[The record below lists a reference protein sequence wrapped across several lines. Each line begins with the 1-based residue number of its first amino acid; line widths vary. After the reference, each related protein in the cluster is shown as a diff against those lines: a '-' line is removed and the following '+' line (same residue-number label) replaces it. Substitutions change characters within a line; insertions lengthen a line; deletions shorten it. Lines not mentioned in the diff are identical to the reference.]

1 MFISKRVIG
10 LVVSAVVCAGTDGVG
25 ADNLLATDK
34 DVKIN
39 VPLLPSSL
47 PVQLQSSLTTQYTAN
62 QTPDPA
68 AGMLHVGDTALEEGI
83 RYPALVGEIYSGNSI
98 GGKLMP
104 SGKDVFPMANPNSA
118 YLTSWLSKQWASV
131 DLSLAHVHMIEK
143 PDEQVAVGMSKAVAV
158 LQPAL
163 FLSVGEYLFNDLSN
177 RYWSRTTDLTL
188 DYGWKRWDFSM
199 FIEQRQDPILR
210 DQSVWATIK
219 TKF

>member
-10 LVVSAVVCAGTDGVG
+10 LVVSAAVCAGTGGVG

-47 PVQLQSSLTTQYTAN
+47 PVQLQSSLSTQYTAD

-68 AGMLHVGDTALEEGI
+68 AGLLHVGSTALEEGI
-83 RYPALVGEIYSGNSI
+83 RYPALVGEIYSGNSV
-98 GGKLMP
+98 GGKLLP
-104 SGKDVFPMANPNSA
+104 SGRDGFPMANPNSA

-131 DLSLAHVHMIEK
+131 DLSLAHVHLIEK
-143 PDEQVAVGMSKAVAV
+143 PDEQLAAGISKAVAV
-158 LQPAL
+158 LHTAL

-177 RYWSRTTDLTL
+177 RYWSRTTDMALG
-188 DYGWKRWDFSM
+188 YGWKRWDFSM
-199 FIEQRQDPILR
+199 SIEQRQDPILR

-219 TKF
+219 TNF